1 VQVTKGFPPAPDA
14 CAVPG
19 ADAARVARG
28 RAHLLDEA
36 SYVEIAETFRAL
48 ADSSRA
54 KIVYSLLREELC
66 TCDLAAILGHSESSV
81 SQHLRVLRQLRLVKN
96 RREGKMVFYSL
107 DDAHVRVLLAVALSH
122 ARDADQAH
130 AGMERVLDLFAEAR

>member
-36 SYVEIAETFRAL
+36 SYAEIADTFRAL

-96 RREGKMVFYSL
+96 RREGKMVF
-107 DDAHVRVLLAVALSH
+107 ALSH